1 MLTSATPLLTQR
13 SDIVDKAAH
22 PTNTSFNTAII
33 LEVVKKDEFHSFHPL
48 AYFWNDALPVS
59 MPCW

>member
-22 PTNTSFNTAII
+22 PTNTSFNSAII

-48 AYFWNDALPVS
+48 AYF
-59 MPCW
+59 